1 MAAEGKTLKV
11 SCPGCARQA
20 EYSPDNPWRPF
31 CSARCKNIDLGAW
44 ASEQYR
50 IAGAPADPIEMGDTG
65 GPADPSRSG
74 TH

>member
-44 ASEQYR
+44 ASESFR
-50 IAGAPADPIEMGDTG
+50 MPISSNAEDQ
-65 GPADPSRSG
+65 PLEDLPPSSAS
-74 TH
+74 H